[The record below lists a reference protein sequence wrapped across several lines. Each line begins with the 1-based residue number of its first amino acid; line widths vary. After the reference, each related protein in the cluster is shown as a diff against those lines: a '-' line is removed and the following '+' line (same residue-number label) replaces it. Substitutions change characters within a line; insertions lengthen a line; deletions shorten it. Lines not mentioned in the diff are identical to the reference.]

1 MNAVSQINIHKT
13 VFDVC
18 VVGSGAAGG
27 VLSSRLAARGLNVIV
42 VEGGPKVDTRA
53 AFPTHSMPF
62 DFKNRKMPVMM
73 PGVAGFEDERT
84 RGVGGKT
91 LLWNAVSWRLSHRDF
106 KGYTLEEAGEDWP
119 LDYSDLAPYYDQIE
133 REIGVCGNADHLE
146 DLPDGIFLPPM
157 PMRCSDRIIQ
167 RGAARLG
174 IQVIH
179 VRKATLTR
187 SQAGRPA
194 CHYCGNCMAG
204 CDVIAKYN
212 SADVHLAPAALN
224 HKLTI
229 MHNSVVCEVTLGSE
243 NRVNGVR
250 YLSRETLREGTI
262 QTRAVVV
269 SCACVQSVALLLMS
283 KSRYYPSGLANSSGE
298 LGKNYI
304 PHFTGNING
313 FARELIGS
321 KAVNEEGALDHAYIP
336 SYMHARRRDHARSF
350 AVQFNYHNRR
360 LAPWAR
366 TVDGFGAGLKRRIK
380 ELYPAALTIGGYGEG
395 LAFSSNYVEIDPDGL
410 CDRFGIPQVR
420 FHTNAEYEHAFAVQ
434 KEMYGQME
442 EILRAAGAEVLPY
455 EKVAPYPLGAVT
467 HEAGGCRMGDDPR
480 TSVLDEWN
488 RCHDVKN
495 LLVADAA
502 CFVTHPEKQITH
514 TIMALAYR
522 ACDHL
527 ADEFRLGNV

>member
-106 KGYTLEEAGEDWP
+106 KGYTLEGAGEDWP

-283 KSRYYPSGLANSSGE
+283 RSRYYPSGLANSSGE

-380 ELYPAALTIGGYGEG
+380 ELYPAFVNFAPYGEM
-395 LAFSSNYVEIDPDGL
+395 LPSSGSRIDLDPEKK
-410 CDRFGIPQVR
+410 DRFGLPKARVHIQYGENERNLFQAMRRETRRILEASGVDIISDSLDPA
-420 FHTNAEYEHAFAVQ
+420 TN
-434 KEMYGQME
+434 
-442 EILRAAGAEVLPY
+442 
-455 EKVAPYPLGAVT
+455 
-467 HEAGGCRMGDDPR
+467 HELGGCRMGNDPR
-480 TSVLDEWN
+480 RSVVN
-488 RCHDVKN
+488 AFCQSHDIPNLFVVDGSVFPSASEKN
-495 LLVADAA
+495 PTL
-502 CFVTHPEKQITH
+502 
-514 TIMALAYR
+514 TIMALAARTADYMAERFRR
-522 ACDHL
+522 AEL
-527 ADEFRLGNV
+527 